1 MAICEC
7 CESVVDHLA
16 ACNEIDEVV
25 HYFCRGAVDL
35 QEGEETE

>member
-7 CESVVDHLA
+7 RKPIIDHLA

-25 HYFCRGAVDL
+25 HHFRRGAVNL